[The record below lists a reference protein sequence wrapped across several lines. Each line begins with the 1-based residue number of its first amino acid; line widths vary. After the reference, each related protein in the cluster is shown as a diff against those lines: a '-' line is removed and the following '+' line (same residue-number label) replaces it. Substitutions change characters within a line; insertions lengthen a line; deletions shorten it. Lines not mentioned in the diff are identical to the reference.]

1 MRPTSGECRALLQE
15 IYLQDFT
22 SGIYAVY
29 LKALRDASGR
39 RLLEDYLRAEAE
51 RRRRIEDH
59 LRRAG
64 VVAQGL
70 PGRVLRAAGGLY
82 GRLTSLLGSRA
93 MLRIT
98 LSASRR
104 ASRRACERLGPEDR
118 PDLVY
123 LGMLRAKSVGDL
135 RDALQ
140 QHLIDTRPRR

>member
-15 IYLQDFT
+15 IYLQEFT
-22 SGIYAVY
+22 SGIYAIY
-29 LKALRDASGR
+29 LKTLRDDSGR
-39 RLLEDYLRAEAE
+39 RLLEDYLHAEAE

-64 VVAQGL
+64 VVAPRL
-70 PGRVLRAAGGLY
+70 PGRLLRAAGGLY

-93 MLRIT
+93 MLRIA

-123 LGMLRAKSVGDL
+123 LGMLRAKSVGEL